1 MRRKNFI
8 LSIFLMAA
16 LVSVGMIL
24 PAMHRNQTAE
34 QPARKK
40 SLPAT
45 GKTTKPAPIK
55 EASSLAGLQYL
66 GFEDLETFLPL
77 IKIEDL
83 KAQMAS
89 YLQEAGYINITSA
102 TFLADETS
110 YPSNGET
117 LFQFSLSDGSKFP
130 VTCLTA
136 DGTFSFGEEKRQ
148 IPSSDTAYMRIY
160 TRQTDDSL
168 PSVTT
173 EEIEAMQEGGYA
185 DTESSDTGNSVGTY
199 TTGETDGHTAGNTGS
214 TDINHVTNHA
224 EEVTP

>member
-1 MRRKNFI
+1 MSRKKFI

-16 LVSVGMIL
+16 LVSVGIIL
-24 PAMHRNQTAE
+24 PAMHRNQTE
-34 QPARKK
+34 GQPARKK

-77 IKIEDL
+77 IQIEDL
-83 KAQMAS
+83 KTQLAS
-89 YLQEAGYINITSA
+89 YLQETGYINIASV
-102 TFLADETS
+102 TFLADETT

-117 LFQFSLSDGSKFP
+117 LFQFSLSDGSKLP
-130 VTCLTA
+130 VTCLIA
-136 DGTFSFGEEKRQ
+136 DGTFTFGEENQ
-148 IPSSDTAYMRIY
+148 QTSSSDTAYTRIY
-160 TRQTDDSL
+160 TRQIDDTL
-168 PSVTT
+168 PAVTT

-185 DTESSDTGNSVGTY
+185 DTENTDSNTASDSAVSGNQNDGT
-199 TTGETDGHTAGNTGS
+199 
-214 TDINHVTNHA
+214 INHSGNNT

>member
-1 MRRKNFI
+1 MSRKKLI

-16 LVSVGMIL
+16 LVSVGIIL
-24 PAMHRNQTAE
+24 PALHRDQDS
-34 QPARKK
+34 RK
-40 SLPAT
+40 PE
-45 GKTTKPAPIK
+45 GKKPIPTTEKTKKPSPIK
-55 EASSLAGLQYL
+55 EVSSPPGLQYL

-89 YLQEAGYINITSA
+89 YLQEAGYINIASV
-102 TFLADETS
+102 TFLADETT

-117 LFQFSLSDGSKFP
+117 LFQFSLSDGSKLP

-136 DGTFSFGEEKRQ
+136 DGTFTFGEENQ
-148 IPSSDTAYMRIY
+148 QTSSSDTAYTRIY
-160 TRQTDDSL
+160 TRQTDDTL
-168 PSVTT
+168 PAVTT

-185 DTESSDTGNSVGTY
+185 DTENTDRNTASDSTVSGNQNDGT
-199 TTGETDGHTAGNTGS
+199 
-214 TDINHVTNHA
+214 INHSGNNT